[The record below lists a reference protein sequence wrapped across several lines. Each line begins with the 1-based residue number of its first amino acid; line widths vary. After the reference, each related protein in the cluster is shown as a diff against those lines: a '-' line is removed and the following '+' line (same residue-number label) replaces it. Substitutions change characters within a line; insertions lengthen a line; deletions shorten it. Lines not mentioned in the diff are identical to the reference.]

1 MSHNQQSVRSV
12 VQRPTSNTG
21 EKEQILTEALS
32 NNFTVDELRD
42 RLKNNNVKLFL
53 DFLKKLKIELTE
65 DQRKS
70 QATVLEILA
79 R

>member
-70 QATVLEILA
+70 
-79 R
+79 

>member
-1 MSHNQQSVRSV
+1 